1 MGLGFTSVPE
11 FPITQAPH
19 CFPCKEENN
28 VWRNE
33 FKKSSEPSSG
43 SARLLIP
50 AFRRQKQEDF

>member
-50 AFRRQKQEDF
+50 AFRRQK